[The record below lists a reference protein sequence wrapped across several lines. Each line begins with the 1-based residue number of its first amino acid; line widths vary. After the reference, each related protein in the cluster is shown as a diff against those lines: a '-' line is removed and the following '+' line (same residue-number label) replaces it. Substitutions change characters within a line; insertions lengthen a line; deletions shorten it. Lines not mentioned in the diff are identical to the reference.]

1 MEKFKNR
8 ETLDK
13 TPKYTVKDVAQM
25 MKISAHT
32 IRYYDNEGLIPFV
45 SRTQSNIRKFSD
57 YALSWLKTVHY
68 LRATNLSINDIK
80 KYIGLSLKGNKTIKQ
95 RAKIIFA
102 QEEKL
107 KEQLNELQRQME
119 VLQKRKKYYKDLLN
133 NKSNDVW
140 NPYKD
145 KIRKGSL

>member
-1 MEKFKNR
+1 MKKSKNR

-57 YALSWLKTVHY
+57 YDLSWLKTVHC
-68 LRATNLSINDIK
+68 LRATDLSINDIK
-80 KYIGLSLKGNKTIKQ
+80 TYINLCLKGDKTISQ
-95 RAKIIFA
+95 RAKIIFD
-102 QEEKL
+102 QEKKLQEQL
-107 KEQLNELQRQME
+107 KELQEYMK
-119 VLQKRKKYYKDLLN
+119 VLQ
-133 NKSNDVW
+133 
-140 NPYKD
+140 
-145 KIRKGSL
+145 